1 MIMMFHMSRRHRP
14 MAFAAC
20 TALLAAGLSVLIAG
34 AL

>member
-14 MAFAAC
+14 LAFTAC
-20 TALLAAGLSVLIAG
+20 AALLVAGLSVVIAG